1 MSDLQ
6 FITATQSELARW
18 RHRYL
23 QSLPQP
29 QELFVEWCVQASA
42 FSIIRQRGID
52 LGYLVWQNNEDART
66 MLHEFF
72 LLPQALSHCEEIFQQ
87 CLDHFSIQGILCKSF
102 DALLLKC
109 CLSTGAQCEVVG
121 TVFRDYVPAPA
132 TDVSAFQIRLA
143 VEADIEWLL
152 TFRDGLYESEDEL
165 RMLVGQR
172 SMQLFSQNGVLVGC
186 GFLIPV
192 MEGLDVCDIGMW
204 VNPPYRRQGIGR
216 AIVGYLKQCCLER
229 GYRPTAG
236 CDVLNLA
243 SRRTLE
249 SNGFRSRYDLLLF
262 QR

>member
-6 FITATQSELARW
+6 FIPATQPELAVW

-23 QSLPQP
+23 QSLPEP
-29 QELFVEWCVQASA
+29 QELFVEWCVQASV
-42 FSIIRQRGID
+42 FSIIRERGVD
-52 LGYLVWQNNEDART
+52 LGYLVWQDNEDART

-72 LLPQALSHCEEIFQQ
+72 LLPQALSRCEAIFQQ
-87 CLDHFSIQGILCKSF
+87 CLDHFAIQGILCKSF

-121 TVFRDYVPAPA
+121 TLFREYMPTPA

-143 VEADIEWLL
+143 VEADIELLL
-152 TFRDGLYESEDEL
+152 TFQDGLYESEDEL

-172 SMQLFSQNGVLVGC
+172 SIRLFSQHGVLVGC

-192 MEGLDVCDIGMW
+192 IEGLEVYDIGMW
-204 VNPPYRRQGIGR
+204 VNTPYRRQGIGR
-216 AIVGYLKQCCLER
+216 VIIGYLKQLCLES
-229 GYRPTAG
+229 GHRPTAG

-249 SNGFRSRYDLLLF
+249 SNGFRSRYDLLHF